1 MYGLF
6 NGLEIGKRALLS
18 SQLAMTTLGH
28 NMANVNTPGYSRQRV
43 SITSAMPVDTP
54 WGNAGSGVEIK
65 AIEQIR
71 DLFLTGQYRNENA
84 SQGRWEF
91 TEKSVSQIEGYF
103 NEPQDNSLGDR
114 LDRFWQAWQELANRP
129 EDNASRISLVEEAK
143 SLINNFHQIDKQLK
157 DLRQN
162 TDNEIKNLV
171 KQLNQ
176 YGAQIANLNLQIS
189 YQELGNEKANDLRDQ
204 RDLLVDELSQFVDVR
219 VVEREKGQTAVLIGA
234 MAFVDGSDFL
244 KIGTQ
249 IESDDNMTTTK
260 VVWADTDVEIKFSS
274 GQMAAMFE
282 TRDKIIPRY
291 QQAINEL
298 ARGVVENVNAVHR
311 LGYGLDELNDRDF
324 FDAEYTDAAHIALD
338 IEILTDV
345 NHIGASLSGGPGD
358 GSNALAIAKALSQDR
373 VMGNGST
380 TIREY
385 YGGIVGRLGI
395 ESMEST
401 NYKTNYALLVQ
412 QIENQRQSVQ
422 GVSLDEE
429 MTNLIRFQNAYDAA
443 ARVITTMDQA
453 LDTLIN
459 GTGVVGR

>member
-43 SITSAMPVDTP
+43 NVTSAMPVDTP

-65 AIEQIR
+65 NIEQIR

-91 TEKSVSQIEGYF
+91 SEKSISQIEGYF
-103 NEPQDNSLGDR
+103 NEPQDNSLGDS
-114 LDRFWQAWQELANRP
+114 LDNFWQAWQELANRP
-129 EDNASRISLVEEAK
+129 EDNASRVSLLEEAK
-143 SLINNFHQIDKQLK
+143 SLINNFHQMDKQLK

-171 KQLNQ
+171 HQLNQ
-176 YGAQIANLNLQIS
+176 YGAQIANLNAQIS
-189 YQELGNEKANDLRDQ
+189 YQELGSDKANDLRDQ
-204 RDLLVDELSQFVDVR
+204 RDLLVDELSKYVDVK

-234 MAFVDGSDFL
+234 MAFVDGADFL
-244 KIGTQ
+244 SIGTKV
-249 IESDDNMTTTK
+249 ESGDNTTTTK
-260 VVWADTDVEIKFSS
+260 VVWADTDVEIKFSN
-274 GQMAAMFE
+274 GQMAAMFQ
-282 TRDKIIPRY
+282 TRDEIIPKY
-291 QQAINEL
+291 QRAIDEL
-298 ARGVVENVNAVHR
+298 ARGIVENVNAVHQT
-311 LGYGLDELNDRDF
+311 GYGLDEIDGRDF
-324 FDAEYTDAAHIALD
+324 FDAQYTDAAHMSID
-338 IEILTDV
+338 IEIINSVD
-345 NHIGASLSGGPGD
+345 HIAASISGGPGD
-358 GSNALAIAKALSQDR
+358 GSNALAVAKALSQDR
-373 VMGNGST
+373 VMSSDST

-401 NYKTNYALLVQ
+401 NYKSNYALLVQ

-429 MTNLIRFQNAYDAA
+429 MTNLVKFQNAYEAA
-443 ARVITTMDQA
+443 ARVITAMDQA